1 MSDGIV
7 PPDDNLSVAERLIRE
22 HLNLTARGD
31 LEAAEANVT
40 SDFFNHRCTDEPME
54 ARQRGPEGLKATI
67 HWLHRAFTDMRFEFH
82 EVLVAGDR
90 AVARVTLH
98 ARQHGPFVVHDSPD
112 GRVTDAFPSNG
123 RAFAAPQTHWFRI
136 AGGAIAEHDA
146 VRDDLGM
153 AKQLGWI
160 PPTAI
165 YIVRMLLT
173 RRRERREQRRN
184 ASTLS
189 RSVPHNA

>member
-7 PPDDNLSVAERLIRE
+7 PPDDNLSVAERLVRE

-40 SDFFNHRCTDEPME
+40 SDFFNYRCLDEPME
-54 ARQRGPEGLKATI
+54 ARQRGLEALKATI
-67 HWLHRAFTDMRFEFH
+67 RWLHRAFTDMRFEFH

-123 RAFAAPQTHWFRI
+123 RTFAAPATHWFRI

-160 PPTAI
+160 PPTPI
-165 YIVRMLLT
+165 YIIRMLLT
-173 RRRERREQRRN
+173 RRRERR
-184 ASTLS
+184 
-189 RSVPHNA
+189 HHF